1 MTETQ
6 TNGQQEGGYTP
17 ASFEKRTAAWMGI
30 AYTVMLCFV
39 LNYALYTGGGNL
51 PGTFPLFLIP
61 VSVALA
67 AILIHRMKQRTCRR
81 GGGGHIRP
89 CPMRRWRRAGA
100 FAGLPRPARRFHPL
114 SHEGYDRKRTG

>member
-1 MTETQ
+1 
-6 TNGQQEGGYTP
+6 
-17 ASFEKRTAAWMGI
+17 MGI

-67 AILIHRMKQRTCRR
+67 AILIHRMKQRTCP
-81 GGGGHIRP
+81 GGVAGGIFGLVLCAVGAALGLLLGFP
-89 CPMRRWRRAGA
+89 ALLGA
-100 FAGLPRPARRFHPL
+100 FIR
-114 SHEGYDRKRTG
+114 

>member
-51 PGTFPLFLIP
+51 PGTFPDSG
-61 VSVALA
+61 VSGPCGHPHPPDEA
-67 AILIHRMKQRTCRR
+67 AHLPRR

>member
-1 MTETQ
+1 MKKDVADQDQ
-6 TNGQQEGGYTP
+6 TAESIADLRFAVENGSAGQEVLDG
-17 ASFEKRTAAWMGI
+17 MGI

-67 AILIHRMKQRTCRR
+67 AILIHRMKQRTCP
-81 GGGGHIRP
+81 GGVAGGIFGLVLCAVGAALGLLLGFP
-89 CPMRRWRRAGA
+89 ALLGA
-100 FAGLPRPARRFHPL
+100 FIR
-114 SHEGYDRKRTG
+114 